1 MTDPTASAHTGAIGW
16 IRIDE
21 PDDPRLQPY
30 LGLRDHTLRQRR
42 EAPGG
47 DLEGLFIAE
56 GDIVVE
62 RALAAGYRILHCL
75 VDAARRHELP
85 ASLPAD
91 LTVYAAGVPVLERIT
106 GMGVHRGVLA
116 CFERRPLLQIS
127 DVVTDAR
134 RIVVLEGV
142 NNPTNVGVIMRSA
155 AALGIDGVLLDPTSS
170 DPLYRR
176 AARVAMGEVYR
187 LPYAR
192 TAPLP
197 DGLSALRE
205 AGFVTVALT
214 PAPDA
219 VDIADVPSHERL
231 ALVLGAEGH
240 GLREPTMSAADIRA
254 RIPMHGSVDSLN
266 VGAAAAVACYALM
279 QIR

>member
-1 MTDPTASAHTGAIGW
+1 MVSGANGPSEW

-21 PDDPRLQPY
+21 PSDPRLEPY
-30 LGLRDHTLRQRR
+30 LGLRDHALRQRR
-42 EAPGG
+42 EASGG
-47 DLEGLFIAE
+47 DLAGMFVAE

-62 RALAAGYRILHCL
+62 RALAAGYRMLHCL
-75 VDAARRHELP
+75 VDAARRQPLP
-85 ASLPAD
+85 DAVPAD
-91 LTVYAAGVPVLERIT
+91 ITVYAAGVPVLEQIT
-106 GMGVHRGVLA
+106 GMGVHRGMLA
-116 CFERRPLLQIS
+116 CFERRPLMQVA
-127 DVVTDAR
+127 DVLAGAR
-134 RIVVLEGV
+134 RIVVAEGV
-142 NNPTNVGVIMRSA
+142 NNPTNVGVIVRSA
-155 AALGIDGVLLDPTSS
+155 AALGIDGLLLDPTSS

-197 DGLSALRE
+197 AGLEPLRA
-205 AGFVTVALT
+205 AGFLTVALT

-219 VDIADVPSHERL
+219 IDIAAVPSHDRI

-240 GLREPTMSAADIRA
+240 GLREPTMAAADIRA
-254 RIPMHGSVDSLN
+254 RIPMHGAVDSLN